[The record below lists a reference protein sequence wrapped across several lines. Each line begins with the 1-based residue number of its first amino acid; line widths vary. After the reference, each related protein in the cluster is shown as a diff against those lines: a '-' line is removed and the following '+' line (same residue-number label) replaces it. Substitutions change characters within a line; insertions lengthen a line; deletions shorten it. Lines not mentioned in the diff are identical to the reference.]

1 MSNRPPLKLER
12 VQERFRLPQHIGG
25 FWTVLV
31 LLAIIVFLGFN
42 SAYVIEPTE
51 LAGVRRLGQVVTQQ
65 PVEPG
70 LHFKVPLLDQVDRL
84 QVSLETYRIDQLTVN
99 TIDNQPIK
107 VSVGLTYR
115 IPKAAVL
122 FLLYSVG
129 RAGSVDLDANFERI
143 IADRT
148 AKIFAQQNTTRIS
161 ESRNEISGSLKQLL
175 TTDLRNLF
183 QIDVV
188 DFQISDI
195 VYSESFRASVEAAVK
210 AKNEAVAAENT
221 VNRVKYEA
229 QQNVEKA
236 NGDALARLRIAD
248 AERQAAILQAQG
260 KSEAIRLEGEARA
273 NVLRLNAQVLKES
286 SSLIDLIRADRWNG
300 TLPSVLLEG
309 SSATPLLALPGLTPT
324 PTPEPS
330 PR

>member
-175 TTDLRNLF
+175 TTDLKSLF

-221 VNRVKYEA
+221 VNRIRFEA
-229 QQNVEKA
+229 QQAVARA
-236 NGDALARLRIAD
+236 NGEAAAKLKLAD
-248 AERQAAILQAQG
+248 ADRQSTILSAQG
-260 KSEAIRLEGEARA
+260 RAEGIRLEGESRA
-273 NVLRLNAQVLKES
+273 AVLRMNAEILKTTPLVVE
-286 SSLIDLIRADRWNG
+286 LAKADRWNG
-300 TLPSVLLEG
+300 ALPLTLLEG
-309 SSATPLLALPGLTPT
+309 TSSTPLLSLPSGET
-324 PTPEPS
+324 
-330 PR
+330 